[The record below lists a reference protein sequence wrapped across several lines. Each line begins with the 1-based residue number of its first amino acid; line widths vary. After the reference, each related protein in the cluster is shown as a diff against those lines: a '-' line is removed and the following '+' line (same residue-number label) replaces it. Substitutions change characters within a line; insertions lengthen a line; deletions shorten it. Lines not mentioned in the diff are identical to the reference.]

1 MGSVAADDGKCTHSA
16 RQSDSA
22 VANGS
27 RPEILQED
35 MTWEPL
41 QQLMQNATIVDQDL
55 LDNAIIETNNL
66 THAFIEPDS
75 HLGQNPW
82 RLKSQTK
89 MLYPSNCKVIDCL
102 CLAAV
107 LLRCKSKS
115 AGPHRRASERR
126 RRRQGRGWSPSLLP
140 SLDSPRLRMMWH
152 VARRCTVAG
161 CRRCSNHEPQPA
173 SSMQGLGGHLGLTHC
188 NCCRDTVCRNSYLYT
203 LVSAGVS

>member
-27 RPEILQED
+27 RPEISQED

-75 HLGQNPW
+75 HKKLHRTARPRRPG
-82 RLKSQTK
+82 SQ
-89 MLYPSNCKVIDCL
+89 Y
-102 CLAAV
+102 
-107 LLRCKSKS
+107 
-115 AGPHRRASERR
+115 
-126 RRRQGRGWSPSLLP
+126 
-140 SLDSPRLRMMWH
+140 
-152 VARRCTVAG
+152 CT
-161 CRRCSNHEPQPA
+161 QI
-173 SSMQGLGGHLGLTHC
+173 
-188 NCCRDTVCRNSYLYT
+188 
-203 LVSAGVS
+203 